1 MLFSENINFYHKTL
15 DKNTFF
21 FLIIFINPDILIWNR
36 KEKIFEIQIKNNLK
50 IGEIQENVLLLPWLN
65 QTF

>member
-15 DKNTFF
+15 DKNTFS

>member
-21 FLIIFINPDILIWNR
+21 FLIIFIKPDILIWNR